1 METWLE
7 SHCNVWFMQ
16 ADSSPHCHNL
26 ERTLTDVAWLYP
38 HSNHRVGGM
47 ISICSFHVPILG
59 VGRVSAENGY
69 FACSRSRTGSWNW
82 NPGPWLP
89 AQTTA
94 HCMALSIGW
103 CKCHSHPWGWEVDS
117 YLHTRLQTSS
127 CSQALHA
134 ISTGKLPKLVR
145 DGGEGGKKSEG
156 GVFHMQVSDVAA
168 PSPSPLLSQRSA
180 APCGHHRHGS
190 LRACLKALLN

>member
-7 SHCNVWFMQ
+7 SHCNAWFTQ

-26 ERTLTDVAWLYP
+26 ESMLTDVAWLYP
-38 HSNHRVGGM
+38 HSNRRVGGM

-69 FACSRSRTGSWNW
+69 LACSRSRTGSWNW

-89 AQTTA
+89 AQTTS
-94 HCMALSIGW
+94 HWMALSIGW
-103 CKCHSHPWGWEVDS
+103 CKCHSYPWGWEVDS
-117 YLHTRLQTSS
+117 YLHTRIQTSS
-127 CSQALHA
+127 CSQALHV

-145 DGGEGGKKSEG
+145 DGGEGGKKEQRRRLSHASEWCG
-156 GVFHMQVSDVAA
+156 LTIS
-168 PSPSPLLSQRSA
+168 LSTQGTGPPFTMLSR
-180 APCGHHRHGS
+180 S
-190 LRACLKALLN
+190 LRTPLPW